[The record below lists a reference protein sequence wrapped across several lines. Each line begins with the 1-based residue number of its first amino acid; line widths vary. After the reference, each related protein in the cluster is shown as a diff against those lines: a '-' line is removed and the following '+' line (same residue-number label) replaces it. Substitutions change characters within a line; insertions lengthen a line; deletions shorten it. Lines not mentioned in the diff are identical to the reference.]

1 VIILGIA
8 ASDRATQI
16 GSYHVG
22 SARVELSAVRISG
35 PKVLASAKGYG
46 KATDLSDLIAEKK
59 AIENAVLRIA
69 PKFIEDM
76 VSRK

>member
-1 VIILGIA
+1 
-8 ASDRATQI
+8 
-16 GSYHVG
+16 
-22 SARVELSAVRISG
+22 LSAVRISG